1 MYRNVLIRVDNIIS
15 MYKLHVRQFNII
27 DIKCTILCMYISK
40 TNHYSANSFISL
52 LSTVPQVCAY
62 YFHTRND
69 YIDLLPLF
77 EVFVDGLKLSAYT

>member
-1 MYRNVLIRVDNIIS
+1 
-15 MYKLHVRQFNII
+15 
-27 DIKCTILCMYISK
+27 MYISK

-52 LSTVPQVCAY
+52 LSTVPQVSAY

>member
-1 MYRNVLIRVDNIIS
+1 MYYT
-15 MYKLHVRQFNII
+15 MYVHIE
-27 DIKCTILCMYISK
+27 K

-69 YIDLLPLF
+69 YIDLVPMNCDRYILNNSVNNSNSQINNQTTLHHCR
-77 EVFVDGLKLSAYT
+77 TI